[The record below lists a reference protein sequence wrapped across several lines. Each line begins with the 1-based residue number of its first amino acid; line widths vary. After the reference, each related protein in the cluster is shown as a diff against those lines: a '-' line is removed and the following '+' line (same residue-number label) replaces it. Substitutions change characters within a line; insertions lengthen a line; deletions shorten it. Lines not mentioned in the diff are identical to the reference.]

1 MTKNKYYQFLLATY
15 CKNTFRT
22 KIYYFLFY
30 FYQKIKIIS
39 VYFEFIAIYPC
50 LGIFSYCLKTALSYI
65 FLSGPMFNYF
75 GFCPCL

>member
-22 KIYYFLFY
+22 KIYFFLFY

-50 LGIFSYCLKTALSYI
+50 LGSDKPSTISSVSFLKA
-65 FLSGPMFNYF
+65 
-75 GFCPCL
+75 